1 MKPHSDLLL
10 CIREACRAAHRE
22 RDAAQA
28 AYSEGRHT
36 LPGNARRRKEE
47 WYALKDRGIIAA
59 HRAGLLRYE
68 GATPQGMAVYEYGD
82 GGMACFH
89 STLHPVGVERM
100 PIDGHPET
108 LMVEAKDKAKGI
120 SLERIKVTL
129 STLPNDTTDY
139 ERSAAPKIE
148 RRGPT
153 CRSIRASVALSDTVL
168 APIDTQNRKSFGKS
182 LSGREKREDSPRRV
196 SRAGR

>member
-1 MKPHSDLLL
+1 MKPHPDLLL
-10 CIREACRAAHRE
+10 CVREASRAAHRE

-28 AYSEGRHT
+28 AYCEGRHV
-36 LPGNARRRKEE
+36 LAGNARRRKEE

-89 STLHPVGVERM
+89 STLHPVGVERT

-108 LMVEAKDKAKGI
+108 LMVEAKDKVKGI

-129 STLPNDTTDY
+129 SSLPNDTAD
-139 ERSAAPKIE
+139 RPALLRHGPCPGQFRWILSSAP
-148 RRGPT
+148 
-153 CRSIRASVALSDTVL
+153 VL
-168 APIDTQNRKSFGKS
+168 
-182 LSGREKREDSPRRV
+182 E
-196 SRAGR
+196 